1 MKKALVTGG
10 AGFVG
15 RHMVA
20 ELLTRGYDVTSVDL
34 KPMKLTYRTTTGPGH
49 LQIIQDVNDVVRRNR
64 PPMLPQFDLVVH
76 CAYHVGGRAAIDG
89 VNLNFMRNV
98 ELDAAMFAWAI
109 QTKQKQFLYFS
120 SSAVYPRLL
129 QDEWHEGHRLVEDD
143 RYFTD
148 TDNSVV
154 DHPWEPDALYGWAK
168 FLGEKMAMNAREQG
182 VKVSVVRPF
191 SGYGEDQDL
200 NYPFPSFVQRAK
212 NRENPFTIWGSV
224 DQTRDWIHIDDVVKG
239 ALAVVDSE
247 TAEPVNLCTGRATSM
262 YDLVTRMATHVGYV
276 PSIIGD
282 DSKPQGVMHRVGD
295 PSLFYTIYTPSV
307 TIEEGVGRALREV

>member
-1 MKKALVTGG
+1 MKALVTGG

-34 KPMKLTYRTTTGPGH
+34 NAMEVSYNFPGPVH
-49 LQIIQDVNDVVRRNR
+49 LHIIQDVNDFVRRSH
-64 PPMLPQFDLVVH
+64 PPMWGQFDLVVH

-98 ELDAAMFAWAI
+98 QLDAAMFEWAI

-120 SSAVYPRLL
+120 SSAVYPHLVQGERYAGRRLEEYERTFDDA
-129 QDEWHEGHRLVEDD
+129 DEWGVTG
-143 RYFTD
+143 YAWT
-148 TDNSVV
+148 
-154 DHPWEPDALYGWAK
+154 PDALYGWAK
-168 FLGEKMAMNAREQG
+168 LLGEKMAMNAREQG
-182 VKVSVVRPF
+182 MKVSVVRPF

-200 NYPFPSFVQRAK
+200 NYPFPSFAQRAK

-239 ALAVVDSE
+239 ALAVVE
-247 TAEPVNLCTGRATSM
+247 HGTTQPVNLCTGRAMSM
-262 YDLVTRMATHVGYV
+262 YDLVTQMASYVGYV
-276 PSIIGD
+276 PTIIGD
-282 DSKPQGVMHRVGD
+282 DSKPHGVMHRVGD
-295 PSLFYTIYTPSV
+295 PSLFYTIYMPSV
-307 TIEEGVGRALREV
+307 PIEEGVRRALKEV